1 MSDRSTPG
9 ADWKAF
15 RRNTWKSLRG
25 WLVIVGLQIAG
36 GLLLSLAYR
45 QGLLNTEGMI
55 RGAMV
60 LIGLGLAAS
69 GNRIPKTTDGPAP
82 HTLPL
87 AALRQKVLRI
97 AGWMMMLGGLAFAG
111 LSAFA
116 PLQFGLVAAPIVLG
130 VSLAIG
136 LGFVTYW
143 IHVYHRSLER

>member
-1 MSDRSTPG
+1 MSDSSTPG

-15 RRNTWKSLRG
+15 RRSTWKSLRG

-45 QGLLNTEGMI
+45 RGLIDVEGMI

-69 GNRIPKTTDGPAP
+69 GNRIPKTTDGPPP

-87 AALRQKVLRI
+87 AALRQRVLRR

-143 IHVYHRSLER
+143 IHVYHRSPER